1 MPALRSSLRLAL
13 IVVAWVVSAATL
25 AAPRTFVA
33 STGSDANTCSLVLP
47 CRAFARALT
56 QTDTGGE
63 IVILDS
69 AGYGPVTIG
78 KSVSIT
84 APPGI
89 YGGISV
95 GAGQNGVVVNG
106 AGISVALRGLRID
119 GTAGSNDG
127 VRFQAGAELRIER
140 CTIQN
145 LGGIGIEA
153 AAPGA
158 RLSVADTVVSA
169 NGSGVLVSGVDVA
182 SFDRLTSE
190 RNIGDG
196 LFLLRTVAPAPG
208 LRALVVDSVF
218 ASNGANGILMFQGA
232 AQAFMAAT
240 IERTSFLDNGQRAPG
255 RLELPGSRYRWYRS
269 GARCIEPQRDRR
281 LNRCRRGQRKLDQ
294 SHRRRQRHRDP
305 DHRGTGISSS
315 GNGAKVVSS
324 RNTIYGGSIGLIATF
339 GAAMFTSADNVLF
352 DHTGADVSNTLTPLT
367 LR

>member
-140 CTIQN
+140 CTIQK

-240 IERTSFLDNGQRAPG
+240 IERTSFLDNGNA
-255 RLELPGSRYRWYRS
+255 LPGASNFRVHGTGGIGLVHAALSRS
-269 GARCIEPQRDRR
+269 AIAGLTGVTVVSENSTKVVVVVSDTVI
-281 LNRCRRGQRKLDQ
+281 
-294 SHRRRQRHRDP
+294 S
-305 DHRGTGISSS
+305 DHRAIGISSS

-324 RNTIYGGSIGLIATF
+324 RNTIYGGSIGIAAL
-339 GAAMFTSADNVLF
+339 GGAMFTSADNVLF

>member
-1 MPALRSSLRLAL
+1 MAWIASS
-13 IVVAWVVSAATL
+13 ATQ

-56 QTDTGGE
+56 QTNAGGE

-119 GTAGSNDG
+119 GATGSNDG

-169 NGSGVLVSGVDVA
+169 NGTGVLVSGVDIA
-182 SFDRLTSE
+182 SFERLTSE
-190 RNIGDG
+190 RNAGDG
-196 LFLLRTVAPAPG
+196 LFLVRTIAPAPG
-208 LRALVVDSVF
+208 LRALIVDSVF
-218 ASNGANGILMFQGA
+218 ASNGANGVLMYQGA

-240 IERTSFLDNGQRAPG
+240 IERTSFL
-255 RLELPGSRYRWYRS
+255 
-269 GARCIEPQRDRR
+269 
-281 LNRCRRGQRKLDQ
+281 
-294 SHRRRQRHRDP
+294 
-305 DHRGTGISSS
+305 
-315 GNGAKVVSS
+315 
-324 RNTIYGGSIGLIATF
+324 
-339 GAAMFTSADNVLF
+339 
-352 DHTGADVSNTLTPLT
+352 
-367 LR
+367 

>member
-1 MPALRSSLRLAL
+1 MPSLRLSLRLAL
-13 IVVAWVVSAATL
+13 IVVAWIASSATQAT
-25 AAPRTFVA
+25 PRTFVA

-56 QTDTGGE
+56 QTNAGGE

-119 GTAGSNDG
+119 GATGSNDG

-169 NGSGVLVSGVDVA
+169 NGTGVLVSGVDIA
-182 SFDRLTSE
+182 SFERLTSE
-190 RNIGDG
+190 RNAGDG
-196 LFLLRTVAPAPG
+196 LFLVRTVAPAPG
-208 LRALVVDSVF
+208 LRALIVDSVF
-218 ASNGANGILMFQGA
+218 ASNGANGVLMYQGA

-240 IERTSFLDNGQRAPG
+240 IERTSFLDNGQALASASNLRVHGTGGIGLVHAA
-255 RLELPGSRYRWYRS
+255 LSRS
-269 GARCIEPQRDRR
+269 AIAGFTGVEVVSENSTKVTVLVSDTVI
-281 LNRCRRGQRKLDQ
+281 
-294 SHRRRQRHRDP
+294 H
-305 DHRGTGISSS
+305 DHRGTGISAS
-315 GNGAKVVSS
+315 GAGAKVVSS
-324 RNTIYGGSIGLIATF
+324 RNTISGGSIGLIATF
-339 GAAMFTSADNVLF
+339 GAGMFTSADNVLF